1 MSSPVSLVWR
11 GRGQAGGDWRAIS
24 LDHALGGAYTP
35 MHENCAG
42 WSIVGSRQT
51 NGRSSCG
58 VPSRRCICAERLV
71 SLSPRL
77 LASAGDDRV
86 RKAPSQRPVGHD
98 LGTQHCQRNGICTGT
113 SRVSSQAVSYTH
125 LRAHETKA
133 NLVCRLLLEKKKHK

>member
-42 WSIVGSRQT
+42 WSIVVPT
-51 NGRSSCG
+51 NRWTFFLRG
-58 VPSRRCICAERLV
+58 PSRRCICAERLV

-77 LASAGDDRV
+77 LASAGEDRV
-86 RKAPSQRPVGHD
+86 RKAPSQRPVGLSLIHISEP
-98 LGTQHCQRNGICTGT
+98 TR
-113 SRVSSQAVSYTH
+113 
-125 LRAHETKA
+125 LR
-133 NLVCRLLLEKKKHK
+133 R